1 MQPTKGN
8 APITGHGDRGAN
20 AAEQWEIA
28 GVSVTHLGL
37 LHQIGPFDP
46 GALALAMMTV
56 EDQDRA
62 QGMTTDDEA
71 VATLIAAGVPIEVS
85 DMAIVDGKVVTHW
98 SLAWHSDLL
107 AEHTERWLERFIT
120 GLDEIIVQA
129 TGADRLALER
139 VDFYF
144 TDSQYRSAATR
155 PCLPTSAEYA
165 AIAARTLKE
174 KNNGHRH

>member
-1 MQPTKGN
+1 MTPQKGN
-8 APITGHGDRGAN
+8 APITGQGERGAN
-20 AAEQWEIA
+20 AAEQWGIA
-28 GVSVTHLGL
+28 AASLLQLGL

-71 VATLIAAGVPIEVS
+71 VAALITAGVPIEVS
-85 DMAIVDGKVVTHW
+85 DMAIVNGKVVTHW

-107 AEHTERWLERFIT
+107 PEHTERWLEQFIT

-144 TDSQYRSAATR
+144 TDSQYRSATTR
-155 PCLPTSAEYA
+155 PCLPSSAEYA
-165 AIAARTLKE
+165 AIAARVLKE
-174 KNNGHRH
+174 KDHGHRH